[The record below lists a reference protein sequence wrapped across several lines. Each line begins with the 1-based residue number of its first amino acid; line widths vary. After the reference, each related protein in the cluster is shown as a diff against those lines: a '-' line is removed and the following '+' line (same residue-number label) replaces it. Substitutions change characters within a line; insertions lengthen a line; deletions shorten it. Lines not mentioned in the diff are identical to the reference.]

1 MGRVLPTMEVDG
13 RRRWLRPTPAFGPK
27 WQVRRA
33 VAYTLMAVY
42 FLIPFARWQGQP
54 VFLFDLP
61 HRRFHFFGRIFLPT
75 DTLLLMLLFASGV
88 IGIFLLTALVGRAW
102 CGWACPQTVYLEFLY
117 RPIER
122 LFEGGAAGSRAMDK
136 AGGWHWRRVAKYP
149 AFALVT
155 LFVSHTLLSYFIGT
169 DQLWTWMRQSPAEH
183 PTAFFLMAL
192 STLIIFLNFAWF
204 REQTCLIA
212 CPYGRWQS
220 ALLDA
225 QSLVVAYDYNR
236 GEPRGL
242 GKARTGLGDCIDCGA
257 CTATCPTGIDI
268 RNGVQMECVHCTQ
281 CADACDAIMTKVGK
295 PTGLIRYTSRD
306 ALAGKARRLLRARTI
321 LYPAAFTLTFG
332 GFLVAIGVKDDADV
346 TLLRGVGAPFTVM
359 ADGRVSNQVRI
370 KIANRTL
377 VPQRYR
383 ITVEQLGAA
392 GGATGADVIAP
403 ENPLLIG
410 PTETRETS
418 VFVIVPVSVFTAG
431 ARSVTIRLTDGHDF
445 TQNLSYRLLGPVDGA
460 ARSTP

>member
-1 MGRVLPTMEVDG
+1 MELDG
-13 RRRWLRPTPAFGPK
+13 RRRWLRPTPAHGAL
-27 WQVRRA
+27 WRYRRA
-33 VAYTLMAVY
+33 VAALLMALY
-42 FLIPFARWQGQP
+42 FLIPFARWNGQP

-61 HRRFHFFGRIFLPT
+61 NRRFHFFGQVFLPT

-122 LFEGGAAGSRAMDK
+122 FFEGGAAGSRKMDK
-136 AGGWHWRRVAKYP
+136 EGGFHWRRAAKYP
-149 AFALVT
+149 VYALVT

-169 DQLWTWMRQSPAEH
+169 DQLWHWMGRSPAEH

-220 ALLDA
+220 VLLDR

-242 GKARTGLGDCIDCGA
+242 GKLRDGLGDCIECGA

-268 RNGVQMECVHCTQ
+268 RDGVQMECVHCTQ
-281 CADACDAIMTKVGK
+281 CADACDAIMRKVGK
-295 PTGLIRYTSRD
+295 PEGLIRYTSRD
-306 ALAGKARRLLRARTI
+306 SLAGKATRLLRARTI
-321 LYPAAFTLTFG
+321 LYPTAFALTFG
-332 GFLVAIGVKDDADV
+332 GFLVAIGTKDDADV
-346 TLLRGVGAPFTVM
+346 TLLRNVGDPFTVL
-359 ADGRVSNQVRI
+359 ADGRVSNQLRV

-377 VPQRYR
+377 TPQRYQ
-383 ITVEQLGAA
+383 ISAEALGAA
-392 GGATGADVIAP
+392 IGPKGADVIAP
-403 ENPLLIG
+403 ENPLTIA
-410 PTETRETS
+410 PTETRQTS
-418 VFVIVPVSVFTAG
+418 IFLVLPRSAFTGG
-431 ARSVTIRLTDGHDF
+431 ARMITIRVTDGAGF
-445 TQNLSYRLLGPVDGA
+445 AQNFSYRVLGPVESGA
-460 ARSTP
+460 PRAP